1 MKNRTNPGGAPI
13 GPKNG
18 WAEWRAR
25 RDKAI
30 AKPRRNAAAQKLNK
44 PKADSDSPTSIS
56 CAEKP

>member
-1 MKNRTNPGGAPI
+1 MKNPANPGGAPL

-25 RDKAI
+25 RDRAI

-44 PKADSDSPTSIS
+44 PKPDAKGV
-56 CAEKP
+56 E